1 MHALLP
7 LPNTSVL
14 DAKGFFH
21 MTVYACMDGACA
33 TCGGLQ
39 ASEGWLLTYESGR
52 ARQRARAFVQ
62 RILEFEFDTLVPA
75 HFLAPVP
82 DGKAALAEA
91 FKFLL

>member
-1 MHALLP
+1 MHVFLSLP
-7 LPNTSVL
+7 LCL
-14 DAKGFFH
+14 FRKLFH
-21 MTVYACMDGACA
+21 MTLFACMDGICHLREACQACA
-33 TCGGLQ
+33 QGL
-39 ASEGWLLTYESGR
+39 LLCAESGH

-82 DGKAALAEA
+82 EGKEALAEA

>member
-1 MHALLP
+1 
-7 LPNTSVL
+7 
-14 DAKGFFH
+14 
-21 MTVYACMDGACA
+21 MDGAYV
-33 TCGGLQ
+33 TCKRPAKIVLRVYCSY
-39 ASEGWLLTYESGR
+39 AESGQ

-82 DGKAALAEA
+82 EGKAALAEA